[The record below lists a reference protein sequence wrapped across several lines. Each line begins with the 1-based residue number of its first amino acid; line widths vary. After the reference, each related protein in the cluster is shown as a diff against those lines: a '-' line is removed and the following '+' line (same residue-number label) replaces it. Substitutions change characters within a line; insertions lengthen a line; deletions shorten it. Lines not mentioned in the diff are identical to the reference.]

1 MAGRE
6 RLALVFPALGLV
18 VLDGSERTLVG
29 GRGRRDALVGGGA
42 RVGLFLAA
50 WLTVSMTDDD

>member
-29 GRGRRDALVGGGA
+29 GRGRR
-42 RVGLFLAA
+42 AA
-50 WLTVSMTDDD
+50 AD